1 MRIITQ
7 QTTGGPDVLELVE
20 VPDPEP
26 GAGEVRVAVG
36 AIGVNP
42 LDVAVREGWYPMI
55 GEPPFSLGWDVAG
68 VVDAVGEGVTELAV
82 GARVFGMP
90 RLPGAGNTYAERV
103 VVPAVELLATPDSLD
118 DVHAAALSLVA
129 LTAHR
134 AIVEIADL
142 QPGQRVLVQA
152 AGGGVGHVAVQLA
165 KALGAEVVATA
176 SAGKIDFVRGLGAD
190 QVIDYRE
197 QEFVD
202 VLSDLDL
209 VIDPFGGESV
219 ERSLAV
225 VRDGGVVASLLD
237 VRDEDVATARD
248 RGITL
253 DRIRIVPSRSA
264 LQAVVD
270 LIEAGRL
277 SVHVAATYPL
287 EQAAV
292 AHEELGRGV
301 AGKLV
306 LIP

>member
-1 MRIITQ
+1 MRIMTQ
-7 QTTGGPDVLELVE
+7 NVFGGPDVLEMVDRP
-20 VPDPEP
+20 VPEP
-26 GAGEVRVAVG
+26 DDGEVRVAVT

-68 VVDAVGEGVTELAV
+68 VVDAVGEGVTDFMV
-82 GARVFGMP
+82 GDRVFGMP
-90 RLPGAGNTYAERV
+90 RLPGAGNTYAEQV
-103 VVPAVELLATPDSLD
+103 VVPAAELLAIPDALD
-118 DVHAAALSLVA
+118 DVQAAALSLVA

-134 AIVEIADL
+134 SIVEVADL
-142 QPGQRVLVQA
+142 RPGQRVLVQA
-152 AGGGVGHVAVQLA
+152 AGGGVGHVAVQMA

-176 SAGKIDFVRGLGAD
+176 SAGKVDFVRGLGAD
-190 QVIDYRE
+190 RVIDYRE
-197 QEFVD
+197 VDFVD
-202 VLSDLDL
+202 ELSGLDL

-219 ERSLAV
+219 ARSLAV

-237 VRDEDVATARD
+237 VRDEDVVAARE
-248 RGITL
+248 RGIVL

-264 LQAVVD
+264 LQTVVD
-270 LIEAGRL
+270 LIEAGHL
-277 SVHVAATYPL
+277 TVHVAATYPL

-301 AGKLV
+301 TGKLV

>member
-1 MRIITQ
+1 MRAITQ
-7 QTTGGPDVLELVE
+7 TRFGGTEVLEQVT

-26 GAGEVRVAVG
+26 AAGEVLVRTG

-55 GEPPFSLGWDVAG
+55 GEPPFTLGWDVAG
-68 VVDAVGEGVTELAV
+68 TVEALGEGVTDFAV
-82 GARVFGMP
+82 GDRVFGMP
-90 RLPGAGNTYAERV
+90 RLPGAGNTYAEKV
-103 VVPAVELLATPDSLD
+103 VVPATDLLATPDSLD
-118 DVHAAALSLVA
+118 DVHAAALPLVA
-129 LTAHR
+129 LTAYR
-134 AIVEIADL
+134 SIVEVAGL

-176 SAGKIDFVRGLGAD
+176 SAGKVDFVRGLGAD

-197 QEFVD
+197 QDFTTL
-202 VLSDLDL
+202 LSDLDL

-237 VRDEDVATARD
+237 VREEDVVAAKE
-248 RGITL
+248 RGVVL
-253 DRIRIVPSRSA
+253 NRIRIVPSRTA
-264 LQAVVD
+264 LQAFVD
-270 LIEAGRL
+270 LIDSGRL
-277 SVHVAATYPL
+277 AVHVAGTFAL
-287 EQAAV
+287 DQAGA
-292 AHEELGRGV
+292 AHDELGRGV

>member
-1 MRIITQ
+1 MRIVTQ
-7 QTTGGPDVLELVE
+7 NVFGGPDVLEMVDR
-20 VPDPEP
+20 PAPEP
-26 GAGEVRVAVG
+26 GDGEVRVAVT

-68 VVDAVGEGVTELAV
+68 IVDAVGGGVTDFTV
-82 GARVFGMP
+82 GDRVFGMP
-90 RLPGAGNTYAERV
+90 RLPGAGNTYAEQV
-103 VVPAVELLATPDSLD
+103 VVPAAELLATPDALD
-118 DVHAAALSLVA
+118 DVQAAALSLVA

-134 AIVEIADL
+134 SIVEVADL

-152 AGGGVGHVAVQLA
+152 AGGGVGHVAVQMA

-176 SAGKIDFVRGLGAD
+176 SAGKVDFVRGLGAD
-190 QVIDYRE
+190 RVIDYRE
-197 QEFVD
+197 TDFVD
-202 VLSDLDL
+202 ELSGLDL

-219 ERSLAV
+219 GRSLAV

-237 VRDEDVATARD
+237 VRDEDVVAARE
-248 RGITL
+248 RGIVL

-264 LQAVVD
+264 LQTVVD
-270 LIEAGRL
+270 LVEAGHL
-277 SVHVAATYPL
+277 TVHVAATYPL

-301 AGKLV
+301 TGKLV